1 MQIDRIGSFDDTRV
15 MGVLNVTPDSFSDGG
30 MWNTVEKAVDHALQM
45 QSQGADIIDIGGES
59 TRPGAERVSVEEE
72 KRRVIPVIKE
82 YLVRAENPLPISID
96 TVNRET
102 AAAAVEAGASLVN
115 DISGGQFDPG
125 MYDFIASSGVPYI
138 CQHIVGNPQNMD
150 ANIDYSPNVV
160 SAVVAFF
167 EKRLELMSKSGI
179 GEEQMILDP
188 GLGFAKSQDQC
199 WEILRNLESVKE
211 LGLPIL
217 IGASRKRFT
226 RLAEP
231 KNLESDSISLANL
244 DEITAV
250 ISALAANMGIWAVRV
265 HNVAKTVRALA
276 VVKKWRDNV

>member
-45 QSQGADIIDIGGES
+45 QLQGADIIDIGGES